1 METFTIV
8 TGIASLIGFG
18 IQMFDIFPQLGR
30 RRNELALVF
39 LGIFIG
45 SLIRAI
51 EPASIRPKL
60 EISWTVVLVGLFVVT
75 FFVII
80 WMAAVS
86 DRQDRHVKYSELL
99 RYLVLIF
106 AMLVGPR
113 LLFTSNDTSRS
124 IESLSINQLRVL
136 AKDAE
141 LRKDY
146 GKAAYFLGFIDE
158 RLPAKDPRSSAVNQQ
173 IKELQLKEV
182 R

>member
-1 METFTIV
+1 LETFTIV

-30 RRNELALVF
+30 HRKELALVF

-51 EPASIRPKL
+51 EPASIRLKL
-60 EISWTVVLVGLFVVT
+60 DISWTVVLVGFFVVT
-75 FFVII
+75 FFAII
-80 WMAAVS
+80 WMAAIS
-86 DRQDRHVKYSELL
+86 DRQDRQAKYSDLL

-106 AMLVGPR
+106 AMIVGPR
-113 LLFTSNDTSRS
+113 LLFSSNDATRS
-124 IESLSINQLRVL
+124 IESLTINQLRVL
-136 AKDAE
+136 AKDADS
-141 LRKDY
+141 RKDY
-146 GKAAYFLGFIDE
+146 GKAAYFLGIIDE
-158 RLPAKDPRSSAVNQQ
+158 RLPVKDPRSISIKQQ